1 MDTENIHDTSS
12 IDPLLTIPVSVRIPA
27 RLAYQLTLYSKQLN
41 TSTGKIMASILE
53 DVLPAFTEGQ
63 SGGVRIR
70 IAQAYIV
77 MDGADLLQAVNVT
90 DLKEALLK
98 RAS

>member
-1 MDTENIHDTSS
+1 MDTENIHDTSN
-12 IDPLLTIPVSVRIPA
+12 IDSSLTIPVSVRIPA
-27 RLAYQLTLYSKQLN
+27 RLAYLLTLYSKQLN
-41 TSTGKIMASILE
+41 QSTGKIMTSILE

-63 SGGVRIR
+63 SGVRIR
-70 IAQAYIV
+70 IAQAYVV
-77 MDGADLLQAVNVT
+77 MDGADLLQAVNVA